1 MFERRLDE
9 ALNLLESLAS
19 RFNAVRSD
27 LNALVDY
34 VVVGGAA
41 VTQYG
46 WSRLTQDIDVL
57 MDRKDYDTLN
67 VDVFEKRPSENKAF
81 GLLHHKPTGMKIDV
95 LFGGEGKFPSITS
108 IGRSENDRHLVS
120 VEDLIYLKTLR
131 GDPSDYGDI
140 YRIVKSG
147 TVIDWEVVRNKV
159 SPKAW
164 GRIED
169 DMKHLI

>member
-1 MFERRLDE
+1 
-9 ALNLLESLAS
+9 
-19 RFNAVRSD
+19 
-27 LNALVDY
+27 
-34 VVVGGAA
+34 
-41 VTQYG
+41 
-46 WSRLTQDIDVL
+46 
-57 MDRKDYDTLN
+57 
-67 VDVFEKRPSENKAF
+67 
-81 GLLHHKPTGMKIDV
+81 
-95 LFGGEGKFPSITS
+95 
-108 IGRSENDRHLVS
+108 VS